1 MKVAIEVST
10 LREGDAMRLALDDP
24 EIRALVVMK
33 GVLLDLP
40 SEQVR
45 LRVLKVLFDGVSEA
59 AAATPLVPRS
69 FIDREGA

>member
-33 GVLLDLP
+33 GVLLSLP
-40 SEQVR
+40 NEQVQ
-45 LRVLKVLFDGVSEA
+45 LRVLRVLVDGLPEGPA
-59 AAATPLVPRS
+59 AAPLVPRS